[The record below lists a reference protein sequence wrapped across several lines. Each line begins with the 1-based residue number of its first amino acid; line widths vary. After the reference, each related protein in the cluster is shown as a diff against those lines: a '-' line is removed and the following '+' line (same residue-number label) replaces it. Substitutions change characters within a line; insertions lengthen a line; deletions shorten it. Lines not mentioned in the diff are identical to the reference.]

1 MAHDLP
7 AWVAELTDPRRATTL
22 DQLADRLVPLAE
34 HSIDV
39 SRRLQN
45 LLTELNE
52 PFKRE
57 ALYDRVERLKARADE
72 AFREISKEIT
82 TSSNQRIDRVWEVWR
97 KLETA
102 HDRDGELRSRLAVD
116 VLPALAEQERAVA
129 EEVAERM
136 SRALEAATQTLL
148 TRVEEL
154 AAAVTELIHEVLP
167 LAHEGLSMAGRI
179 SGLSGKVRELGSG
192 RVEVPAPLRTAA
204 KETAQGYDA
213 TVGKLELEWATLG
226 ARAATVRAAL
236 RAAEETAFSQVT
248 AEMTECVEKLAAAH
262 VATLNNAET
271 RAMALVD
278 ELIVN

>member
-129 EEVAERM
+129 DEPGAGGRDTDAADAGRGARRRGD
-136 SRALEAATQTLL
+136 RADP
-148 TRVEEL
+148 RG
-154 AAAVTELIHEVLP
+154 AAAGT
-167 LAHEGLSMAGRI
+167 
-179 SGLSGKVRELGSG
+179 
-192 RVEVPAPLRTAA
+192 
-204 KETAQGYDA
+204 
-213 TVGKLELEWATLG
+213 
-226 ARAATVRAAL
+226 
-236 RAAEETAFSQVT
+236 
-248 AEMTECVEKLAAAH
+248 
-262 VATLNNAET
+262 
-271 RAMALVD
+271 
-278 ELIVN
+278 